1 MKKTSPLWK
10 FVLLSVCSLLSVFLH
25 AQQKGSLEGRVTG
38 ENNQPLAGASVTI
51 KELNRGTAADAD
63 GHYKITNLSVGKYT
77 ITVNFI
83 GYQQQEKIMQVNGSD
98 VMDFTLQHASTDIG
112 EVVVI
117 GYGTARKKEST
128 GSLSTV
134 TSKDFQKGSITSPEQ
149 LIAGK
154 APGVSVTSNGGAP
167 GSGSTIRI
175 RGGASLNASNDPL
188 IVIDGVPLAYT
199 KNADGTTAVAG
210 VSNPLSLINPNDIES
225 MTILKDAASTAI
237 YGSRASNG
245 VILITTKK
253 GKSGKPVFNFNSQF
267 SVSEVARR
275 VNVLSSNQFRTLV
288 DSLGTDAEKALL
300 GDANTDWQNQIYQT
314 GITSDNNLNV
324 TGSLKKIPYR
334 LSAGYLDQTGILKTD
349 KMQRG
354 SLGLSL
360 TPRFFD
366 NHLKVDLNL
375 KGAVTKTRFANQDA
389 IGAAATFDPTQ
400 PVYAEGK
407 FGGYFEWTKGTGA
420 DAIPN
425 QQATRNPVALLM
437 QKNDEG
443 QIERSYGNVQF
454 DYSFHFLP
462 ELHAN
467 LNLGYDV
474 AHGHGDVFIPAY
486 AAQAWSDSGKMSKY
500 KQDIANK
507 VGEFYLN
514 YNKDIK
520 SIKSN
525 INATA
530 GYGYYDN
537 MTTNYNFYTR
547 RANGDTIFNT
557 KPSFPYDKPRNTLI
571 SYYARLIY
579 TYDGKYIVA
588 ASIRSDG
595 SSRFAKDSRWGYFPS
610 LAFTWRMKEEAFL
623 KNSNVLSDLK
633 LRLSYGKT
641 GQQDGIANYS
651 YQSVYGLS
659 NNTAQYQFGN
669 TLYNMYRPSAYDSK
683 LKWEQTAAYNAGIDY
698 GFLKN
703 RITGSLDFYYKKTS
717 DLLSI
722 IPIPMG
728 SNFANLLLTNVGNM
742 ENKGVEFSINAN
754 AVKTN
759 NFSWDIGFNFTYNE
773 NKITKLT
780 AVQDSGFLGNPTG
793 GIAGATGYNIQ
804 MNSVGY
810 PTNSFFAYKQVYDGN
825 GKPIEGAYQDL
836 NSDGIINQK
845 DQYHYKS
852 PFPKVMLGFSTQ
864 FTYKQWGLNMVMRA
878 NMGNYMYNNVASNL
892 DRTKTMLNPL
902 EYLQNGTT
910 DVLHTQF
917 AYSQALSDYYIQN
930 ASFLK
935 MDNIGLT
942 YNFGKLGKS
951 RFGLMLNANCQN
963 VFTVTKYT
971 GVDPE
976 IFGGIDNKFY
986 PRPRIYTLGANV
998 TF

>member
-10 FVLLSVCSLLSVFLH
+10 FVLLSVCSLLSTFLY
-25 AQQKGSLEGRVTG
+25 AQQKGSIEGRVTG

-51 KELNRGTAADAD
+51 RELNRGTAADID
-63 GHYKITNLSVGKYT
+63 GHYKIANLAVGKYT

-83 GYQQQEKIMQVNGSD
+83 GYQQLEKTLQLSGD
-98 VMDFTLQHASTDIG
+98 ETLDFTLQHGTTDIG

-134 TSKDFQKGSITSPEQ
+134 TSKDFQKGSITTPEQ

-154 APGVSVTSNGGAP
+154 APGVSITSNGGAP

-175 RGGASLNASNDPL
+175 RGGASLSASNDPL

-199 KNADGTTAVAG
+199 KNPDGSAAVSG
-210 VSNPLSLINPNDIES
+210 VANPLSLINPNDIES

-253 GKSGKPVFNFNSQF
+253 GKAGKPVFNFNTQF
-267 SVSEVARR
+267 SLSKVARR
-275 VNVLSSNQFRTLV
+275 VNVLSANQFHTLV
-288 DSLGTDAEKALL
+288 DSLGTDAQKALL
-300 GDANTDWQNQIYQT
+300 GTANTDWQDQIYQT

-324 TGSLKKIPYR
+324 TGSVKNIPYR
-334 LSAGYLDQTGILKTD
+334 VSAGYLDQTGILKTD

-354 SLGLSL
+354 SLGISL
-360 TPRFFD
+360 NPKFFD

-407 FGGYFEWTKGTGA
+407 FGGYYEWTKGTGE

-425 QQATRNPVALLM
+425 GQATRNPVALLM

-443 QIERSYGNVQF
+443 QVERSYGNIQF

-474 AHGHGDVFIPAY
+474 SHGHGDVFIPAY
-486 AAQAWSDSGKMSKY
+486 AAQAWTDSGRMSKY
-500 KQDIANK
+500 KQEIANR

-537 MTTNYNFYTR
+537 MSTNYNYYTL
-547 RANGDTIFNT
+547 RANGDTIMNT
-557 KPSFPYDKPRNTLI
+557 KPAFPYDKPRNTLI

-579 TYDGKYIVA
+579 TFDGKYILA
-588 ASIRSDG
+588 GSIRSDG

-610 LAFTWRMKEEAFL
+610 LAFTWRLKEEEFL

-651 YQSVYGLS
+651 YLPVYALS
-659 NNTAQYQFGN
+659 NNTAQYQLGN
-669 TLYNMYRPSAYDSK
+669 SLYNMYRPSAYDSK
-683 LKWEQTAAYNAGIDY
+683 LKWEQTAAYNVGVDY

-703 RITGSLDFYYKKTS
+703 RINGSIDFYYKKTS
-717 DLLSI
+717 DLLSV
-722 IPIPMG
+722 IPIPVG
-728 SNFANLLLTNVGNM
+728 SNFANQLLTNVGNV
-742 ENKGVEFSINAN
+742 ENRGIEFNINAN
-754 AVKTN
+754 AVRTS
-759 NFSWDIGFNFTYNE
+759 NFNWDIGFNFTYNV

-780 AVQDSGFLGNPTG
+780 AVADSSFLGNPTG

-810 PTNSFFAYKQVYDGN
+810 NTNSFFVYKQVYDAN

-836 NSDGIINQK
+836 NKDGIINQK
-845 DQYHYKS
+845 DLYHYKS
-852 PFPKVMLGFSTQ
+852 PFPKFILGFSTQ
-864 FTYKQWGLNMVMRA
+864 LNYKQWGLNMVMRA
-878 NMGNYMYNNVASNL
+878 NLGNYMYNNVASNL
-892 DRTKTMLNPL
+892 DRTQTMLNPL

-910 DVLHTQF
+910 DVLNTNF
-917 AYSQALSDYYIQN
+917 KYSQALSDYYVQN

-942 YNFGKLGKS
+942 YNLGKLGKS
-951 RFGLMLNANCQN
+951 RFGLILNANCQN

-986 PRPRIYTLGANV
+986 PRPRIYTVGANLA
-998 TF
+998 F

>member
-10 FVLLSVCSLLSVFLH
+10 FVLLSVCSLLSTFLY
-25 AQQKGSLEGRVTG
+25 AQQKGTLEGKVTG

-51 KELNRGTAADAD
+51 RELNRGTAADID
-63 GHYKITNLSVGKYT
+63 GHYRIANLAVGKYT

-83 GYQQQEKIMQVNGSD
+83 GYQQLEKTVQLNGD
-98 VMDFTLQHASTDIG
+98 ETLDFTLQHAATDIG

-134 TSKDFQKGSITSPEQ
+134 TSKDFQKGSITTPEQ

-154 APGVSVTSNGGAP
+154 APGVSIISNGGAP

-175 RGGASLNASNDPL
+175 RGGASLSASNDPL

-199 KNADGTTAVAG
+199 KNPDGTTAVSG

-253 GKSGKPVFNFNSQF
+253 GKAGKPVFNFNTQF
-267 SVSEVARR
+267 SLSKAART
-275 VNVLSSNQFRTLV
+275 VNVLSANQFRALV
-288 DSLGTDAEKALL
+288 DTLGTDAQKSLL
-300 GDANTDWQNQIYQT
+300 GTANTDWQNEIYQT

-324 TGSLKKIPYR
+324 TGSVKNIPYR
-334 LSAGYLDQTGILKTD
+334 VSAGYLDQTGILKTD

-354 SLGLSL
+354 SLGITLN
-360 TPRFFD
+360 PKFFD

-407 FGGYFEWTKGTGA
+407 FGGYYEWAKGTGE

-425 QQATRNPVALLM
+425 GQATRNPVALLM
-437 QKNDEG
+437 QKNDNG
-443 QIERSYGNVQF
+443 QVERSYGNIQF

-474 AHGHGDVFIPAY
+474 SNGHGDVFIPSN
-486 AAQAWSDSGKMSKY
+486 AAQSWTDSGKMSKY
-500 KQDIANK
+500 KQEIANR

-537 MTTNYNFYTR
+537 LSTNYNFYTL
-547 RANGDTIFNT
+547 RANGDTIMNT
-557 KPSFPYDKPRNTLI
+557 KPAFPYDKPRNTLI

-579 TYDGKYIVA
+579 TFDGKYILA
-588 ASIRSDG
+588 GSIRSDG

-610 LAFTWRMKEEAFL
+610 LAFTWRLKEEEFL

-651 YQSVYGLS
+651 YLPVYALS
-659 NNTAQYQFGN
+659 NNTAQYQLGN
-669 TLYNMYRPSAYDSK
+669 SLYNMYRPSAYDSK
-683 LKWEQTAAYNAGIDY
+683 LKWEQTAAYNIGVDY

-703 RITGSLDFYYKKTS
+703 RINGSVDFYYKKTS
-717 DLLSI
+717 DLLSV
-722 IPIPMG
+722 IPIPVG
-728 SNFANLLLTNVGNM
+728 SNFANQLLTNVGNV
-742 ENKGVEFSINAN
+742 ENRGVEFNINAN
-754 AVKTN
+754 AVRTS
-759 NFSWDIGFNFTYNE
+759 NFNWDIGFNFTYNV

-780 AVQDSGFLGNPTG
+780 AVEDSSFLGNPTG

-810 PTNSFFAYKQVYDGN
+810 NTNSFFVYKQVYDAN

-836 NSDGIINQK
+836 NKDGIINQK
-845 DQYHYKS
+845 DLYHYKS
-852 PFPKVMLGFSTQ
+852 PFPKFILGFSTQ
-864 FTYKQWGLNMVMRA
+864 LNYKQWGLNMVMRA
-878 NMGNYMYNNVASNL
+878 NLGNYMYNNVASNL
-892 DRTKTMLNPL
+892 DRTQTMLNPL

-910 DVLHTQF
+910 DVLNTHF
-917 AYSQALSDYYIQN
+917 AYSQALSDYYVQN

-942 YNFGKLGKS
+942 YNLGKLGKS
-951 RFGLMLNANCQN
+951 RFGLILNANCQN

-986 PRPRIYTLGANV
+986 PRPRIYTVGANLA
-998 TF
+998 F